1 MQGSLGLVVLLVPL
15 VSSFTVPAAWTSHG
29 PPTRLAQFSS
39 SSLCSSVGRDVAPLP
54 YSGARVGAKA
64 TLRMQYGDV
73 KIPDTFNPA
82 EWNKKSG
89 GVSVCPVREFVWKRR
104 RVSL

>member
-15 VSSFTVPAAWTSHG
+15 VSSFTVPAAWTAHG

-39 SSLCSSVGRDVAPLP
+39 SSLCSSVGRDVAPLS
-54 YSGARVGAKA
+54 YSGARVGAKGS
-64 TLRMQYGDV
+64 LRMQYGDV

-89 GVSVCPVREFVWKRR
+89 GVSVCPARELVWKRH